1 MFQKV
6 LLAGSGGFLG
16 TTARYALGALIQRW
30 LPDTFPYAT
39 FVINVT
45 GCLVIGFLGVLAQER
60 LSLGA
65 DGRVFWMT
73 GVLGGYTTFSTF
85 GYETTLLLRAAAAP
99 SHTASSP
106 SATWPITLTAAP
118 TVLPARRSSAVS

>member
-6 LLAGSGGFLG
+6 LLAGGGGFLG
-16 TTARYALGALIQRW
+16 TTARYLLGGLIQRW

-85 GYETTLLLRAAAAP
+85 GYETTLLLRAGSTVGAAVNVIGQVVLGVLAVWLGAAA
-99 SHTASSP
+99 
-106 SATWPITLTAAP
+106 
-118 TVLPARRSSAVS
+118 ARSLG

>member
-85 GYETTLLLRAAAAP
+85 GYETTLLLRAGSTVAAAVNVIGQVVLGLL
-99 SHTASSP
+99 AV
-106 SATWPITLTAAP
+106 WLGAAA
-118 TVLPARRSSAVS
+118 ARSLG